1 MCGDVSRIGRWP
13 PDVKRSDSICRHE
26 TRISLFATSETAWVV
41 GCNVGAVESP
51 ISSLGAAGLMR
62 GHEAPGTA
70 VLQQA
75 ILQAAVVCDVSM
87 QTAGCGA
94 APSKI

>member
-1 MCGDVSRIGRWP
+1 
-13 PDVKRSDSICRHE
+13 
-26 TRISLFATSETAWVV
+26 
-41 GCNVGAVESP
+41 
-51 ISSLGAAGLMR
+51 MR

-94 APSKI
+94 APSKINAANIADTKT